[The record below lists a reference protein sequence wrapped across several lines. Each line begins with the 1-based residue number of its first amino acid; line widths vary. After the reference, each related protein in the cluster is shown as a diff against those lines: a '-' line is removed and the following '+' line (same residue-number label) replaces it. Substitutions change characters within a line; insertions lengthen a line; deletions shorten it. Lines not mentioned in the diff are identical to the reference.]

1 MSTTML
7 RELSDPLSL
16 DPYTARYLT
25 DADYLDDV
33 STPVPQ
39 CPSAARGI
47 SALPEQSTS
56 IFARD
61 INTECPTPKT
71 KKVVDL
77 LTGEITEEIR
87 YYWSPWH
94 RSYIPARCGR
104 VSCRACSIY
113 KARRATGALYLSR
126 PTYVLTVTL
135 VGGDRLAINKR
146 MANFYTEVRKT
157 YPTLRYAWT
166 AESNPAGTGAH
177 VHAYVHLADVHLSQT
192 VVDRASSRVGAG
204 SVYVPQVP
212 STASVL
218 WFGYIFKDL
227 ADPERRDS
235 FTDLNGASTLVHSSK
250 SGMWRDGRDGPI
262 IRTRAHAESLAL
274 KRSR

>member
-7 RELSDPLSL
+7 RELSDPPSL
-16 DPYTARYLT
+16 DSYTARYLT
-25 DADYLDDV
+25 DTHYLDDV

-39 CPSAARGI
+39 YTSARRGI
-47 SALPEQSTS
+47 SALGKLRPS

-61 INTECPTPKT
+61 INTECSTPKT
-71 KKVVDL
+71 KKVVDA
-77 LTGEITEEIR
+77 LTGEITEEDR
-87 YYWSPWH
+87 YYWSTWY
-94 RSYIPARCGR
+94 RSWMPVRCGR
-104 VSCRACSIY
+104 ISCRECSIY

-126 PTYVLTVTL
+126 PTHVLTVTL
-135 VGGDRLAINKR
+135 VGGDRPAINKR
-146 MANFYTEVRKT
+146 MADFFTGVRKT
-157 YPTLRYAWT
+157 YPTARYAWT

-177 VHAYVHLADVHLSQT
+177 VHAYVHLADQHLSQT

-204 SVYVPQVP
+204 SVYVQQVP

-227 ADPERRDS
+227 ADPDRRDS
-235 FTDLNGASTLVHSSK
+235 FAELNGASTLVHSSK
-250 SGMWRDGRDGPI
+250 SGMWRDGRDGPT
-262 IRTRAHAESLAL
+262 IRTRAKAESLAL